1 MLMILASVALL
12 AVILVAAL
20 ALWSR
25 SRRNRPDGN
34 ESHEDAAGP
43 ATVTRVGTHADHFPQ
58 RAAPKEEFDA
68 EATQVFMRPS
78 PGNSLGAPRRRD
90 AAAPIDV
97 TGARLVGLSGSHKG
111 RSYPIGAAGITVGR
125 NASCDIVLGD
135 ARVSGRH
142 AWIGVIEGKLLLRDL
157 KSTNGTFLNAQTHVS
172 VSETELR
179 SGDTIFFGGHQGDQ
193 FRFVAD

>member
-12 AVILVAAL
+12 AVVAVAAL
-20 ALWSR
+20 ALWTR
-25 SRRNRPDGN
+25 SRQTRRDGGQPQD
-34 ESHEDAAGP
+34 DAAN
-43 ATVTRVGTHADHFPQ
+43 AAAVTRVGTRADHFPPTVS
-58 RAAPKEEFDA
+58 PKETFDA

-78 PGNSLGAPRRRD
+78 PGGAHAAPRKRD

-97 TGARLVGLSGSHKG
+97 VGARLVGLSGSHKG
-111 RSYPIGAAGITVGR
+111 KSYPVGAAGITVGR

-142 AWIGVIEGKLLLRDL
+142 AWIGLVEGKLVLRDL
-157 KSTNGTFLNAQTHVS
+157 KSTNGTFLNAQTQTS

-179 SGDTIFFGGHQGDQ
+179 SGDTVFFGGHQGDQ